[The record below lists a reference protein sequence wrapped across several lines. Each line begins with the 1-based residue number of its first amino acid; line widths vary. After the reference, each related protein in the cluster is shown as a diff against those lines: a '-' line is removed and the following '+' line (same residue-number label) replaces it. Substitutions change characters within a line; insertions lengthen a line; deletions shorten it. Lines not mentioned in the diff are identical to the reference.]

1 MFTDVFDVVELGAAE
16 GVVYDENSPYHP
28 GPGINVQKNVP
39 YPTLTTRQQYYID
52 HDWFIEFDETLPV
65 HRDPL
70 KIDGYPLQFMMGH
83 ARHGIHSMWRDD
95 SLMVALQRGEPDI
108 YIGTE
113 DAAAR
118 KIKDGD
124 MVRVFNTLGEFI
136 VQAHVTSAMQPGMVF
151 MYHGWDPQ
159 MFKGGQ
165 NFGAVTA
172 TAGLL
177 KPTIM
182 AGDYGHIN
190 YSAISWTNNQT
201 QKDFTCEIEK
211 YVEADDAQTE
221 QAG

>member
-1 MFTDVFDVVELGAAE
+1 LAGKGKVRVEGAE
-16 GVVYDENSPYHP
+16 GVMYDENSPYHP
-28 GPGINVQKNVP
+28 GPGINVKKKVP

-52 HDWFIEFDETLPV
+52 HDWFLKFDEALPA

-70 KIDGYPLQFMMGH
+70 RIEGYPLQFMMGH

-95 SLMVALQRGEPDI
+95 SLMLALQRGEPDI

-124 MVRVFNTLGEFI
+124 KVRVFNPIGEFL
-136 VQAHVTSAMQPGMVF
+136 VQAHVSSGIQPGMVF
-151 MYHGWDPQ
+151 MYHGWDPM
-159 MFKGGQ
+159 MFDKRQ

-172 TAGLL
+172 TGGLL

-182 AGDYGHIN
+182 VSGYGHLN
-190 YSAISWTNNQT
+190 YSAISWTPNST

-211 YVEADDAQTE
+211 YVEAEAPALE